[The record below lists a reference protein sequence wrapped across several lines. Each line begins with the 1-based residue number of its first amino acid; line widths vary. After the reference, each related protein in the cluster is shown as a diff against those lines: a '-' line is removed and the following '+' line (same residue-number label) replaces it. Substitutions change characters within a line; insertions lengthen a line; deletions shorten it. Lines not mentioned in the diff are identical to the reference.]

1 MNRQTFFGRR
11 VFITG
16 HTGFKGAWLT
26 QWLLQLGAQVTG
38 YSLDPPTTPSL
49 FDQLNLA
56 SQIRSLH
63 GDVRELAKL
72 QRELTQCRPDFVFHL
87 AAQSL
92 VRYSYQEPVET
103 FATNVIGTVNLL
115 EALRHLQHPCVTVM
129 VTTDKCYLNQEWI
142 YGYREHDQLGG
153 SDPYSSSKAMAEL
166 AIESYQR
173 SWFSQTS
180 SELRRI
186 RVASAR
192 AGNVIGG
199 GDWALDRIVPDCIRA
214 LSKNEP
220 VRIRNRH
227 ARRPWQHV
235 LDPLNG
241 YLTLAESLATA
252 DNAKDI
258 IARCSPFNFGPSTHS
273 NRTVGELVNDVL
285 RHWPG
290 QGLDQTE
297 SNAPHE
303 ATLLHLCT
311 EKANALL
318 NWRGVWDFST
328 SIGKTIEWYRHVQ
341 SGESPS
347 EVTLAQI
354 LHFEAD
360 RYARSLVNES

>member
-1 MNRQTFFGRR
+1 MNHLTFSGRR

-26 QWLLQLGAQVTG
+26 QWLLQLGAQITG

-49 FDQLNLA
+49 YDQLNLA
-56 SQIRSLH
+56 SQIRSVH
-63 GDVRELAKL
+63 GDVRDLSGL
-72 QRELTQCRPDFVFHL
+72 QRELSLCNPDFVFHL

-103 FATNVIGTVNLL
+103 FATNVMGSVNVLD
-115 EALRHLQHPCVTVM
+115 ALRNLQDPCVAVM
-129 VTTDKCYLNQEWI
+129 VTTDKCYLNREWI

-173 SWFSQTS
+173 SWFSQPLGD
-180 SELRRI
+180 LRRI
-186 RVASAR
+186 RLASAR

-199 GDWALDRIVPDCIRA
+199 GDWAFDRIVPDCIRA
-214 LSKNEP
+214 LSAEVP

-252 DNAKDI
+252 NTVPDI
-258 IARCSPFNFGPSTHS
+258 SARCSPFNFGPSADS
-273 NRTVGELVNDVL
+273 NRTVGELVDGVL
-285 RHWPG
+285 NHWPG
-290 QGLDQTE
+290 ESIDRTE
-297 SNAPHE
+297 PNSPHE

-318 NWRGVWDFST
+318 NWRGIWDFSA
-328 SIGKTIEWYRHVQ
+328 SIEKTVDWYRRVQ
-341 SGESPS
+341 RGESPS
-347 EVTLAQI
+347 LVTLEHI
-354 LHFEAD
+354 RNFEAAS
-360 RYARSLVNES
+360 YARSLVNAS